1 MPDPFPSPLMN
12 EVYKMRLEEVT
23 IHKYKC
29 FENDQTFKV
38 EKDITI
44 LVGMNE
50 SGKTA
55 ILEAIAKA
63 NYFRKDNDFKFNKT
77 HDYPRREKKKMD
89 KSGETP
95 SAITLKYSISD
106 DLLKHIESDL
116 GKGVFTQTKFSISKK
131 YDNETT
137 FNDLN
142 ADKEKFIK
150 NKFDEFGIKSK
161 DIYQRLLEVNNPDE
175 FKEFIQTIQ
184 ENKDESQNEVSAS
197 NEDGEELQQ
206 LESLKKYFENQW
218 KWQNPIQVYIAR
230 NYLEPKIPKFL
241 YYDEYY
247 LLPSRISIEKIVND
261 KLDEDLEIEK
271 AKTAKALFELAELDP
286 KEILEANDFEDF
298 IAELEATEAIISD
311 ELFKY
316 WTTNKNLNIEFRIDK
331 VEKTEKRSIH
341 PNNQIID
348 VKIIEHYLD
357 IRVKNQR
364 VRVSLPLRNRS
375 KGFNWFFS
383 FLVWFKKIQEDKNSQ
398 YILLLD
404 EPGLNLHASAQA
416 DMLKFMEDLSK
427 DYQIIYTTHS
437 PFSIP
442 SDKLHRVR
450 TVLETNSGSVISE
463 SIQEKDPKTLFPLQ
477 AALGYDIAQNLFIS
491 KKNLLVEGISD
502 LIYLQTI
509 SGILESERREHLSN
523 NITIVPTGGLD
534 KVATFIS
541 LLRGNKLDMLCLL
554 DTPTDSKG
562 KARIDD
568 MIKQKL
574 IKEKKIRYFH
584 EFIDGF
590 TQADIE
596 DLFVKEDYLKLFNN
610 AFPEYDDLTIDDLND
625 KIKPIIIQIN
635 KALGIERF
643 NHYRPANELLKR
655 GLNSDDFDSQTID
668 NFEKVI
674 VEINK
679 LFGKAEG
686 SGIENRI

>member
-1 MPDPFPSPLMN
+1 MI
-12 EVYKMRLEEVT
+12 LEEIT

-38 EKDITI
+38 EEDITI

-63 NYFRKDNDFKFNKT
+63 NYFREDNDFKFNRT
-77 HDYPRREKKKMD
+77 HDYPRREKKKID

-95 SAITLKYSISD
+95 TAITLKYSID
-106 DLLKHIESDL
+106 NDLLKQIEGEL
-116 GKGVFTQTKFSISKK
+116 GKGIFTQTEFSISKK
-131 YDNETT
+131 YDNKTI

-142 ADKEKFIK
+142 TDKEKFIK
-150 NKFDEFGIKSK
+150 NKLDEFEIESK
-161 DIYQRLLEVNNPDE
+161 DLCQKLLEISNLDE
-175 FKEFIQTIQ
+175 FEESIHEFQ
-184 ENKDESQNEVSAS
+184 ENNNEGQEEISIS
-197 NEDGEELQQ
+197 DDNNEKLQQ
-206 LESLKKYFENQW
+206 IESLKKYFEN
-218 KWQNPIQVYIAR
+218 KWGWPNPIEEYIAR
-230 NYLEPKIPKFL
+230 NYLEPNIPKFL

-247 LLPSRISIEKIVND
+247 LLPSRISIEKVVND
-261 KLDEDLEIEK
+261 ELDEELEPEK
-271 AKTAKALFELAELDP
+271 VKTAKALFELAELDP

-316 WTTNKNLNIEFRIDK
+316 WTTNKNLNIEFKIDK
-331 VEKTEKRSIH
+331 VEKIEERTIQ
-341 PNNQIID
+341 PNNQIIN
-348 VKIIEHYLD
+348 VNIVEHYLD

-383 FLVWFKKIQEDKNSQ
+383 FLVWFKKIQEDKSSQ

-416 DMLKFMEDLSK
+416 DMLQFLEDLSK

-442 SDKLHRVR
+442 SEKLHRVR
-450 TVLETNSGSVISE
+450 TVLETDNGSVISD

-491 KKNLLVEGISD
+491 KRNLLVEGISD

-509 SGILESERREHLSN
+509 SGILESEGREHLNN

-541 LLRGNKLDMLCLL
+541 LLRGNKLDMVCLL
-554 DTPTDSKG
+554 DTPTDAKSR
-562 KARIDD
+562 ARIDD

-574 IKEKKIRYFH
+574 IKQKKIRYFH
-584 EFIDGF
+584 DFIDGY

-596 DLFVKEDYLKLFNN
+596 DLFTKEDYLKLFNK
-610 AFPEYDDLTIDDLND
+610 AFHEYDDLTLNDLND
-625 KIKPIIIQIN
+625 KIYPIVIQIN
-635 KALGIERF
+635 QALGIDRF
-643 NHYRPANELLKR
+643 NHYRPANELLKQ
-655 GLNSDDFDSQTID
+655 GLKSEDFDNKTLD
-668 NFEKVI
+668 NFEKVFAE
-674 VEINK
+674 VNK
-679 LFGKAEG
+679 LFE
-686 SGIENRI
+686 